1 MPIQKEKYPTDWAT
15 ISHQVRTDAG
25 WCCEWCGAQ
34 HQTVIQRR
42 AIQRELS
49 GNQAKD
55 WVRFDKVTNANGQIE
70 PTSTMTFARLRFFS
84 LTRIVITTAHLDRDQ
99 ANNDRENLA
108 ALCQRCHLRH
118 DVIQHITNRR
128 YGRDH
133 ARPEQLKIV

>member
-15 ISHQVRTDAG
+15 ISLQVKTDAG

-49 GNQAKD
+49 GNPTKD
-55 WVRFDKVTNANGQIE
+55 WVRFDTVTNANGQME
-70 PTSTMTFARLRFFS
+70 PTSTMTARRLQFFS
-84 LTRIVITTAHLDRDQ
+84 LTRIVIATVHLDLDTS
-99 ANNDRENLA
+99 NNARENLA
-108 ALCQRCHLRH
+108 AMCQRCHDLH
-118 DVIQHITNRR
+118 HQHTNRR

-133 ARPEQLKIV
+133 ARPEQLKLV